1 LVNNNEIINK
11 KKKIVLIMSN
21 ENSDVNFCNI
31 DEVNNEVYI
40 VGNYR
45 ENWWRNKNNKKIN
58 KYYVDNIVGKII
70 HYYILIE
77 ISCHYIFSIGN
88 SIGNFKCIITDNK
101 PSPLSSSSISQQK
114 QQPLPLFCHK
124 SRPYTLKSSHL
135 NTQ

>member
-1 LVNNNEIINK
+1 M
-11 KKKIVLIMSN
+11 KIVMVISVILMKLTTKFISSVIT
-21 ENSDVNFCNI
+21 ERI
-31 DEVNNEVYI
+31 DNGTKI
-40 VGNYR
+40 IK
-45 ENWWRNKNNKKIN
+45 KNN

-88 SIGNFKCIITDNK
+88 FIDNFKCIITDNK

-124 SRPYTLKSSHL
+124 SRPYTHKSSHL